1 MKTLLFCLA
10 LVFAM
15 STFIVRSETIK
26 TSQNTLGESVIFKST
41 DGDQPFAVTLWVPE
55 NTSKKPLPLLVVLDG
70 QRYFNYAISMHHMM
84 QDYEWTPPFAILG
97 VDTSQGR
104 WPMLSGQR
112 EAILDKLEKQ
122 VFPYL
127 EAKYPISDERILFGW
142 EAAGGFTLKTMIDK
156 PNLFSS
162 YIAAS
167 PSPLYGKYFPMLQ
180 QEFNNMIA
188 TMTSGAVNKH
198 IFVTQGR
205 YDYPQ
210 YLGIDELKSALHG
223 ITTHKPRYTFTTIG
237 DATHSSLGFESLM
250 RGVRDYFYYFDKPQ
264 FNSFEE
270 FTTAGGHQYLDDYFT
285 QQAKEFALNGEQ
297 ISKNRFEILRK
308 LSFIPLMDGNLPLF
322 QQFINQLSE
331 TDFLDRS
338 HVNHIYRYGL
348 FMLENKDLA
357 GAGRL
362 FEYSQKREPDNAL
375 PINGLGLVAKARGE
389 RQAAKT
395 LFQQAVE
402 MAEMNDDYRISEY
415 KQNLE
420 QLD

>member
-1 MKTLLFCLA
+1 MRLIQAWGLKVGCVVCGISFII
-10 LVFAM
+10 
-15 STFIVRSETIK
+15 STNHNSIAV
-26 TSQNTLGESVIFKST
+26 KSLR
-41 DGDQPFAVTLWVPE
+41 QR
-55 NTSKKPLPLLVVLDG
+55 VV
-70 QRYFNYAISMHHMM
+70 M
-84 QDYEWTPPFAILG
+84 Q
-97 VDTSQGR
+97 
-104 WPMLSGQR
+104 
-112 EAILDKLEKQ
+112 
-122 VFPYL
+122 
-127 EAKYPISDERILFGW
+127 
-142 EAAGGFTLKTMIDK
+142 
-156 PNLFSS
+156 
-162 YIAAS
+162 YI
-167 PSPLYGKYFPMLQ
+167 
-180 QEFNNMIA
+180 
-188 TMTSGAVNKH
+188 
-198 IFVTQGR
+198 
-205 YDYPQ
+205 
-210 YLGIDELKSALHG
+210 
-223 ITTHKPRYTFTTIG
+223 
-237 DATHSSLGFESLM
+237 
-250 RGVRDYFYYFDKPQ
+250 
-264 FNSFEE
+264 
-270 FTTAGGHQYLDDYFT
+270 DDYFT